1 MNRTCTECIDQELT
15 VTSTNAFRYGVEP
28 LKSLVKIEIEF
39 VCPGC
44 GQKSEVDHLIPD
56 NRELR
61 IDIAER
67 GSAQT
72 GEVKHHNAGLSYL
85 SPDGKRHASVH
96 FPAVFRGGENVLFP
110 TFEGTLQDGTLIDQ
124 HGDPDLMLEFAK
136 QYFKI
141 HRSLLSAKGLPGSL
155 IELMPAL
162 HMLVIAAELALK
174 AHLIRSDKDKF
185 GHSLRQLYA
194 DLEPAHRTTIELRF
208 AQSYLNTNL
217 AALGIKRP
225 TVEAILGFY
234 DKTYGGESRVYM
246 DSRYYAEPTKTFK
259 PSSSLHGANL
269 VKSHNP
275 YPIFFPEIVRAL
287 IKTYRFFSGHERLR
301 RLGGDVKEGV
311 REPSTSNDNHGN
323 WGLIP
328 SSLKLV
334 VVNVPQPAGRSA
346 EGDELVAFEK
356 FLSEH
361 PPVFRADWM
370 HGGHSLLFYGGGEQD
385 YGDAH
390 GVLNGVRCRV
400 WRHKRLGM
408 HARDLY
414 LLAKVLEEEKGLEIL
429 SDVDFVA
436 IPPS

>member
-1 MNRTCTECIDQELT
+1 MNRTCTKCIDQELT

-28 LKSLVKIEIEF
+28 LKSLVKIEVEF

-44 GQKSEVDHLIPD
+44 GQKSGGDHIVLD
-56 NRELR
+56 NGKLR
-61 IDIAER
+61 IDIAEH
-67 GSAQT
+67 GDAQT
-72 GEVKHHNAGLSYL
+72 GEVKHHNADLSYR
-85 SPDGKRHASVH
+85 SPDGKRYASVH
-96 FPAVFRGGENVLFP
+96 FPAAFRRGENVLFP
-110 TFEGTLQDGTLIDQ
+110 TFEGTLQDGTVINQ
-124 HGDPDLMLEFAK
+124 YGDPDLVLEFAK

-141 HRSLLSAKGLPGSL
+141 HRSLLPTKGLPNSL

-162 HMLVIAAELALK
+162 HLLVIAAELALK

-185 GHSLRQLYA
+185 GHSLQQLYA

-208 AQSYLNTNL
+208 AKSYLNTNL

-225 TVEAILGFY
+225 TVEAILGVY
-234 DKTYGGESRVYM
+234 DKTYGGESRVYI

-269 VKSHNP
+269 IKSHNP
-275 YPIFFPEIVRAL
+275 YPIFFPEIVRTL
-287 IKTYRFFSGHERLR
+287 IKTYPFFSGHERLR
-301 RLGGDVKEGV
+301 RLGGDVKCGV
-311 REPSTSNDNHGN
+311 REPSNDNHGD

-334 VVNVPQPAGRSA
+334 VVNVPQSAGMSA

-361 PPVFRADWM
+361 PPGFCTNWM
-370 HGGHSLLFYGGGEQD
+370 YGGNTLLFYGIGEQD

-390 GVLNGVRCRV
+390 GVLNGVRCRM
-400 WRHKRLGM
+400 WRHKRLGT

-414 LLAKVLEEEKGLEIL
+414 LLANVLEEKKDLEIL

-436 IPPS
+436 MPPS